1 MQYLKKEEMDE
12 VDFYHA
18 DKHQI
23 ILQVDIIKI
32 GGYGKAC
39 PNYSKKNKVA
49 KPLQY
54 LKKKVRDEF

>member
-1 MQYLKKEEMDE
+1 MDE